1 MYPSLRE
8 TGAVRAGTL
17 VRPWHRASRNV
28 LLLGATSLFTDIS
41 SEMLTAVLP
50 LYFMLE
56 LRMSPLEFGVIDG
69 LYHGVSA
76 LVRLASGVVADRGGH
91 YKAVAV
97 AGYAIS
103 AVCKLLLLM
112 AGTAWAAITA
122 ILMVDR
128 LGKGIRTAPRDALIT
143 LSSDRARLGEAF
155 GVHRAMDT
163 VGAVL
168 GPVVAFWILAAAPD
182 AYDVVFAVSLAVAVV
197 GLAVLVT
204 FVENVQGRVAPAAA
218 TEMSRLLVVLADRRF
233 RTLVLVG
240 GLLGLLTASDAMVYM
255 LLQSRGAVTATVF
268 PLLFVGTSVTYLLL
282 AMPFGRLG
290 DRIGKHRLFLIGHLA
305 VVCVYGVLLSPMPAV
320 PAAVAAV
327 VLLGVYYASTDGIL
341 AALAGGMLRHADLT
355 TGLALVTT
363 VSAIARLL
371 AASVFGAS
379 WTWGGASGALGAF
392 GAGLV
397 ISLVLAAVLLDVGRA
412 WPTAAEV

>member
-8 TGAVRAGTL
+8 TGAGRAGTL

-28 LLLGATSLFTDIS
+28 VLLGATSLFTDIS
-41 SEMLTAVLP
+41 SEMLAAVLP

-56 LRMSPLEFGVIDG
+56 LRMSPLEFGAIDG

-91 YKAVAV
+91 YKGVAV

-128 LGKGIRTAPRDALIT
+128 LGKSIRTAPRDALIT

-168 GPVVAFWILAAAPD
+168 GPVVAFCILAAAPD

-197 GLAVLVT
+197 GLAVLVM
-204 FVENVQGRVAPAAA
+204 FVENVRGRVGSAAV
-218 TEMSRLLVVLADRRF
+218 TEMSRVLVVLADRRF
-233 RTLVLVG
+233 RMLVLVG

-255 LLQSRGAVTATVF
+255 LLQSRGAVSATVF

-290 DRIGKHRLFLIGHLA
+290 DRIGKHRLFLTGHLA

-320 PAAVAAV
+320 PLSCWR
-327 VLLGVYYASTDGIL
+327 VL
-341 AALAGGMLRHADLT
+341 
-355 TGLALVTT
+355 
-363 VSAIARLL
+363 RLH
-371 AASVFGAS
+371 
-379 WTWGGASGALGAF
+379 
-392 GAGLV
+392 
-397 ISLVLAAVLLDVGRA
+397 
-412 WPTAAEV
+412 

>member
-17 VRPWHRASRNV
+17 IRPWHRASRNV
-28 LLLGATSLFTDIS
+28 VLLGATSLFTDIS

-91 YKAVAV
+91 YKAMAV

-112 AGTAWAAITA
+112 AGTAWAPITA

-155 GVHRAMDT
+155 GVHRAM
-163 VGAVL
+163 
-168 GPVVAFWILAAAPD
+168 
-182 AYDVVFAVSLAVAVV
+182 
-197 GLAVLVT
+197 
-204 FVENVQGRVAPAAA
+204 
-218 TEMSRLLVVLADRRF
+218 
-233 RTLVLVG
+233 
-240 GLLGLLTASDAMVYM
+240 LGLLTASDAMVYM
-255 LLQSRGAVTATVF
+255 LLQSRGAVSATVF

-363 VSAIARLL
+363 VTAIARLL

>member
-163 VGAVL
+163 WA
-168 GPVVAFWILAAAPD
+168 PCSDRWWPSAFSP
-182 AYDVVFAVSLAVAVV
+182 
-197 GLAVLVT
+197 
-204 FVENVQGRVAPAAA
+204 
-218 TEMSRLLVVLADRRF
+218 RRP
-233 RTLVLVG
+233 TP
-240 GLLGLLTASDAMVYM
+240 T
-255 LLQSRGAVTATVF
+255 
-268 PLLFVGTSVTYLLL
+268 TS
-282 AMPFGRLG
+282 
-290 DRIGKHRLFLIGHLA
+290 
-305 VVCVYGVLLSPMPAV
+305 S
-320 PAAVAAV
+320 
-327 VLLGVYYASTDGIL
+327 SQ
-341 AALAGGMLRHADLT
+341 
-355 TGLALVTT
+355 
-363 VSAIARLL
+363 
-371 AASVFGAS
+371 
-379 WTWGGASGALGAF
+379 
-392 GAGLV
+392 
-397 ISLVLAAVLLDVGRA
+397 
-412 WPTAAEV
+412 